1 MSTTR
6 KKIGRWFERSTHF
19 TYNNRLKTIAFM
31 LIFIGAIMSNLPK
44 VTMDTSTEGFLHDK
58 DPILVGYN
66 DFRNQFGRDEM
77 IILAIKPANVFN
89 LEFIA
94 RLRTLHDELENNV
107 PNLDDITSLVN
118 VRNTRGEADELIVED
133 LLENPPKTK
142 EGLLALKQRVLT
154 NPLYKNLIISED
166 GLFTTIVIKTSA
178 YSSEGTEEQALEG
191 FEDTKIEPSA
201 NQDRPFLTD
210 AENSETVNAVR
221 RIVAKYNSADFPVMV
236 AGSPVFIHDLKQTIK
251 RDMRKFVVLAI
262 LTIGLVLFILFRR
275 LSGVVLPLLVVV
287 LSLLSTVGLM
297 AFFGVPIK
305 LPTQIL
311 PSFLLAVGVGD
322 SVHVLAVFYHRLSH
336 TRDKQEAIT
345 YAMGHSGL
353 AIVMT
358 SLTTAAGLLSFSTS
372 EVAPMADLGIFAS
385 AGVILALIYTTMLL
399 PPLIAIIPVR
409 VEIKSSEKARQ
420 ATMDRILTAIADF
433 STGKPWLIVITS
445 AIIIIISFGLAS
457 QLRFSHNPMKWL
469 PESME
474 IKRATVLLDEKLK
487 GTMAAEI
494 ILDTGKENGLY
505 DPGFLNK
512 LDKLEREMEKMR
524 QGDLFV
530 GKAISLPDMVKEINR
545 ALNENR
551 DDHYTIPHDRKL
563 IAQELL
569 LFENSGSD
577 DLEDLV
583 DSQFS
588 KVRLT
593 LKVPWLDAYMYGKFI
608 GALQKKLDRTFD
620 GIAKVKVTGMMPL
633 MARTLSAAITSA
645 GESYLIAFIVITLMM
660 IVFIGDLKIGLLS
673 MIPNLG
679 PIIITMGFMKA
690 AGFPLDMFTMLI
702 GSIAIGLAVD
712 DTVHFMHNFRRYHHD
727 TGDVNEAVR
736 NTLLTTG
743 RAMMVTTMVLSL
755 GFFIFMFATMN
766 NLFNFGLLTGI
777 TIIMALLADFFL
789 APAIMSLVAVPTTD
803 DDEDGSPAMAAS
815 NGG

>member
-1 MSTTR
+1 
-6 KKIGRWFERSTHF
+6 
-19 TYNNRLKTIAFM
+19 M
-31 LIFIGAIMSNLPK
+31 LVFIGAIISNLPK
-44 VTMDTSTEGFLHDK
+44 VTLDASTEGFLHDK

-77 IILAIKPANVFN
+77 IIIAIKPANVFD

-94 RLRTLHDELENNV
+94 KLKAFHDDLENNV

-133 LLENPPKTK
+133 LLENPPKTE
-142 EGLLALKQRVLT
+142 EGLLELKQRVLT
-154 NPLYKNLIISED
+154 NPLYKNLMISED
-166 GLFTTIVIKTSA
+166 GLFTTIVIKTNA
-178 YSSEGTEEQALEG
+178 YSSEGTDQQALEG
-191 FEDTKIEPSA
+191 FDETNIEPSDGK
-201 NQDRPFLTD
+201 DRPFLTD
-210 AENSETVNAVR
+210 EENSETVNAVR
-221 RIVAKYNSADFPVMV
+221 QIVAKYKSADFPVMV
-236 AGSPVFIHDLKQTIK
+236 AGSPVLIHDLKRSMK

-275 LSGVVLPLLVVV
+275 LSGVVLPLLVVL
-287 LSLLSTVGLM
+287 LSLFSTVGLM

-322 SVHVLAVFYHRLSH
+322 SVHVLAVFYRRLSH
-336 TRDKQEAIT
+336 TGDKRGSIV

-358 SLTTAAGLLSFSTS
+358 SLTTAAGLLSFASS
-372 EVAPMADLGIFAS
+372 EVAPMADLGVFAS
-385 AGVILALIYTTMLL
+385 AGVILALFYTIVLL
-399 PPLIAIIPVR
+399 PPLVAITPVR
-409 VEIKSSEKARQ
+409 VEIKNSEKARQ

-445 AIIIIISFGLAS
+445 AIIIIISFSLAS

-474 IKRATVLLDEKLK
+474 IKQATVILDEKLK

-505 DPGFLNK
+505 DPVFLNK
-512 LDKLEREMEKMR
+512 LDNLEREMEKMR
-524 QGDLFV
+524 QGDFFV
-530 GKAISLPDMVKEINR
+530 GKTISLPDMVKEINK

-551 DDHYTIPHDRKL
+551 DDRYTIPHDRKL

-608 GALQKKLDRTFD
+608 NTLQEKLDKTFD
-620 GIAKVKVTGMMPL
+620 GIATVKITGMMPL
-633 MARTLSAAITSA
+633 MARTLAAAITSA
-645 GESYLIAFIVITLMM
+645 GKSYLTAFVVITLMM
-660 IVFIGDLKIGLLS
+660 IVFIGNVKIGLLS

-679 PIIITMGFMKA
+679 PIVITMGFMKA

-736 NTLLTTG
+736 HTLLTTG
-743 RAMMVTTMVLSL
+743 RAMMVTTVVLSL

-766 NLFNFGLLTGI
+766 NLFNFGLLTGM
-777 TIIMALLADFFL
+777 TIVMALLADFFL
-789 APAIMSLVAVPTTD
+789 APAIMSLVTVPAA
-803 DDEDGSPAMAAS
+803 DDEYNGDSPAMAAS
-815 NGG
+815 NGS